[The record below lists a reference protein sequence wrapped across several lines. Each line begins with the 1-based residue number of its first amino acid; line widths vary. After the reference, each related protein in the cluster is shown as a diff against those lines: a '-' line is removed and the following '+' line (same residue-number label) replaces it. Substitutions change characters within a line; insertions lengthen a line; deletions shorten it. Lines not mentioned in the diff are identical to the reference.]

1 MRSVVGQLGD
11 SSRDV
16 ECFGPGIHE
25 ELQRLV
31 YWCAVRQ
38 ATDVA
43 KDGMTTGGYAAEY
56 AQKIRPASH

>member
-1 MRSVVGQLGD
+1 
-11 SSRDV
+11 
-16 ECFGPGIHE
+16 
-25 ELQRLV
+25 V